1 MVERIP
7 ITLGRVDAITT
18 GLRRAVTALDDDA
31 TTEFFHA
38 CEVWA
43 RTVSDGR
50 RPLGTL
56 NARHEIFVIEAASPS
71 PWILAAFDTTTR
83 ELVVA
88 ALLDDRTRPTRQVCG
103 ALCAAALG
111 ESVVS
116 LTWH

>member
-1 MVERIP
+1 MDERIP

-18 GLRRAVTALDDDA
+18 GLRRAITALDDDA
-31 TTEFFHA
+31 TMEFFHA

-83 ELVVA
+83 ELVIV
-88 ALLDDRTRPTRQVCG
+88 ALLDDRMRPTREACG
-103 ALCAAALG
+103 SLCAAALG
-111 ESVVS
+111 EAVTS
-116 LTWH
+116 LIWH